1 MTIKIG
7 SATIIFVQPLSA
19 FLYSLLEVSTRGLAL
34 YVVDGLSAP
43 AVLAAA
49 TASVGE
55 TDGCGSFAGG
65 DPAFLAGLAAIVTSA
80 TGTDFS
86 NAAAALLFAFVGFI
100 ALAVLAFAVFLLVVC
115 ALVGFVVDI
124 CRML

>member
-19 FLYSLLEVSTRGLAL
+19 FLYSLLEVSTRGLAS

-49 TASVGE
+49 ASVGE
-55 TDGCGSFAGG
+55 TDGSGAFAGG